1 MKVDI
6 FSLRKN
12 RSIFALRFRITVT
25 VLVFIV
31 ISAIML
37 YDTLLVQSFISDKT
51 QRFVRDLTFQHAA
64 TVTQEFNTR
73 RLSIQMVAD
82 SLNKAKRG
90 GLDTQIE
97 EILQQNTEFSVFN
110 AIHFIQDDLSP
121 HALEDE
127 GLASIHSEYRQR
139 FPPSQP
145 VASAANKFFFSAD
158 GHDNVYYVQ
167 PVTEGDS
174 VLGLVIG
181 VRIRND
187 LQDFIQLKAFN
198 NETISCIVDRESNV
212 IISPS
217 SKHLP
222 SHRVVDD
229 YVLFQNTEENVL
241 AIQKLKDSM
250 AIPFQEV
257 QRIVNI
263 DGISLIASY
272 TPLGI
277 NDWGLLTFIP
287 ETLIS
292 INTQEHVLRTFYTSG
307 IAILIFGLL
316 TISAVFTFKKNKRQM
331 ESIAFYDTITGGLN
345 KDGFTLRFQEIVE
358 PYEANQY
365 AIVLINMQH
374 FKLINEQYGKD
385 KGDDTIRHIS
395 RCIEKCLQP
404 DEFAARFSADNFF
417 LCLKSRDAQIIETRL
432 HHIAAEINAFNAHT
446 DTPYNLEF
454 NCGVRL
460 VDEAPNELI
469 KLQDHAHLAY
479 NHAVDGFTLRF
490 QEIVEPYEANQYAI
504 VLINM
509 QHFKLIN
516 EQYGKDKGDDTIRHI
531 SRCIE
536 KCLQPDEF
544 AARFSA
550 DNFFLCLKSRDAQ
563 IIETRLH
570 HIAAEI
576 NAFNAHTDTPYN
588 LEFNC
593 GVRLVDEAP
602 NELIKL
608 QDHAHLA
615 YNHAVAEKVFC
626 VFYDQAFIN
635 RLLKEQ
641 ELNMLFEDS
650 LKRGDFKLYLQ
661 PKVRLDTGVVCGAE
675 ALVRWFHPEKG
686 VIFPS
691 DFIPLFESNG
701 KICQLDL
708 YMFTEVCKTLQRWQ
722 REGRHL
728 LPISFNLSRQH
739 YFQNPA
745 FLESFVQVAKEYQI
759 PRGLLDFELTE
770 SIFFDN
776 DKFTAVKKSL
786 DDMHHHGFLCS
797 LDDFGVGFSSLG
809 LLKEFDIDTIKFDR
823 QFFLDVS
830 TQKSKTIVESLM
842 GMSEKLGIK
851 TVAEGIETHNQLS
864 YLNETS
870 CNIIQG
876 YIFSMPLEVREFEL
890 WLDKLENGQPVIHHP
905 NS

>member
-479 NHAVDGFTLRF
+479 NHAVT
-490 QEIVEPYEANQYAI
+490 
-504 VLINM
+504 
-509 QHFKLIN
+509 
-516 EQYGKDKGDDTIRHI
+516 
-531 SRCIE
+531 
-536 KCLQPDEF
+536 
-544 AARFSA
+544 
-550 DNFFLCLKSRDAQ
+550 
-563 IIETRLH
+563 
-570 HIAAEI
+570 
-576 NAFNAHTDTPYN
+576 
-588 LEFNC
+588 
-593 GVRLVDEAP
+593 
-602 NELIKL
+602 
-608 QDHAHLA
+608 
-615 YNHAVAEKVFC
+615 EKVFC

>member
-1 MKVDI
+1 MNVDI

-12 RSIFALRFRITVT
+12 RSIFALQFRITVSI
-25 VLVFIV
+25 LVFVV

-37 YDTLLVQSFISDKT
+37 YDTFLVQQFISDKIH
-51 QRFVRDLTFQHAA
+51 RFVLDLTFQHAA

-145 VASAANKFFFSAD
+145 AASAANKFFFSAD

-250 AIPFQEV
+250 VIPHQEV
-257 QRIVNI
+257 QRIINI
-263 DGISLIASY
+263 DGTRLLAAY

-287 ETLIS
+287 ENMIS
-292 INTQEHVLRTFYTSG
+292 INAREHLFRTFYTSV
-307 IAILIFGLL
+307 IAILIFGFI

-331 ESIAFYDTITGGLN
+331 ESIAFYDALTGGLN

-358 PYEANQY
+358 PHKATQY

-385 KGDDTIRHIS
+385 RGDETIRYIN

-404 DEFAARFSADNFF
+404 DEFVARFSADNFF
-417 LCLKSRDAQIIETRL
+417 LCLKNRDTQIIKTRL
-432 HHIAAEINAFNAHT
+432 HHIAAEINAFNTDT

-460 VDEAPNELI
+460 VDEAPN
-469 KLQDHAHLAY
+469 D
-479 NHAVDGFTLRF
+479 
-490 QEIVEPYEANQYAI
+490 
-504 VLINM
+504 
-509 QHFKLIN
+509 
-516 EQYGKDKGDDTIRHI
+516 
-531 SRCIE
+531 
-536 KCLQPDEF
+536 
-544 AARFSA
+544 
-550 DNFFLCLKSRDAQ
+550 
-563 IIETRLH
+563 
-570 HIAAEI
+570 
-576 NAFNAHTDTPYN
+576 
-588 LEFNC
+588 
-593 GVRLVDEAP
+593 
-602 NELIKL
+602 LIKL

-615 YNHAVAEKVFC
+615 YNHAVAEKEFC
-626 VFYDQAFIN
+626 IFYDQAFIN

-691 DFIPLFESNG
+691 DFIPLFEGNG

-739 YFQNPA
+739 YFQNPT

-776 DKFTAVKKSL
+776 DKFNAVKKSL

-870 CNIIQG
+870 CDIIQG

-890 WLDKLENGQPVIHHP
+890 WLDKLENGQPMAHHP
-905 NS
+905 NA

>member
-1 MKVDI
+1 MNVDI

-12 RSIFALRFRITVT
+12 RSIFALRLRITVSI
-25 VLVFIV
+25 LVFVV

-37 YDTLLVQSFISDKT
+37 YDTFLVQGFISEKT

-64 TVTQEFNTR
+64 SVTQEFSTR
-73 RLSIQMVAD
+73 QLSIQMVAD
-82 SLNKAKRG
+82 SLNKARRDT
-90 GLDTQIE
+90 LDTQME
-97 EILQQNTEFSVFN
+97 EILQQKVEYSVFN
-110 AIHFIQDDLSP
+110 AIHFVESQET
-121 HALEDE
+121 AEDAA
-127 GLASIHSEYRQR
+127 LASIYAAYLEQR
-139 FPPSQP
+139 FHNPQDTSPENRSHFFISS
-145 VASAANKFFFSAD
+145 VARDSI
-158 GHDNVYYVQ
+158 YYVQ
-167 PVTEGDS
+167 PVIDTGGEL
-174 VLGLVIG
+174 LGLVIG
-181 VRIRND
+181 VRIRNE

-198 NETISCIVDRESNV
+198 NETVTCIVDRESNV
-212 IISPS
+212 IISPT

-222 SHRVVDD
+222 SHRIVDD
-229 YVLFQNTEENVL
+229 YVLFQNTEENNR

-250 AIPFQEV
+250 AIPQQEV
-257 QRIVNI
+257 QRIINI
-263 DGISLIASY
+263 DGIRLLAAY

-287 ETLIS
+287 EGLVS
-292 INTQEHVLRTFYTSG
+292 INAQEHLLRTFYTSV
-307 IAILIFGLL
+307 IAILIFGFI

-331 ESIAFYDTITGGLN
+331 ESIAFYDAITGGLN

-358 PYEANQY
+358 PHKATQY

-385 KGDDTIRHIS
+385 KGDDTIRYINRS
-395 RCIEKCLQP
+395 IEKCLQP
-404 DEFAARFSADNFF
+404 DEFVARFSADNFF
-417 LCLKSRDAQIIETRL
+417 LCLKSRDTQIIETRL
-432 HHIAAEINAFNAHT
+432 HHIAAEINAFNTDT

-460 VDEAPNELI
+460 VDEAPN
-469 KLQDHAHLAY
+469 D
-479 NHAVDGFTLRF
+479 
-490 QEIVEPYEANQYAI
+490 
-504 VLINM
+504 
-509 QHFKLIN
+509 
-516 EQYGKDKGDDTIRHI
+516 
-531 SRCIE
+531 
-536 KCLQPDEF
+536 
-544 AARFSA
+544 
-550 DNFFLCLKSRDAQ
+550 
-563 IIETRLH
+563 
-570 HIAAEI
+570 
-576 NAFNAHTDTPYN
+576 
-588 LEFNC
+588 
-593 GVRLVDEAP
+593 
-602 NELIKL
+602 LIKL

-661 PKVRLDTGVVCGAE
+661 PKVRLDTGMVCGAE

-686 VIFPS
+686 MIFPS

-722 REGRHL
+722 QEGRHL

-739 YFQNPA
+739 YFQNPT
-745 FLESFVQVAKEYQI
+745 FLESFTKVAKEYQI

-776 DKFTAVKKSL
+776 DKFNAVKKSL

-870 CNIIQG
+870 CDIIQG

-890 WLDKLENGQPVIHHP
+890 WLDKLENGQPVARHP
-905 NS
+905 NT